1 MPLTEGQRK
10 FLNQNIAKG
19 GEIIVFDVV
28 QNKSTRIKEARQRDL
43 CIRCAGPGHFASEC
57 KATRQSSSGTAVYGQ
72 PPYGQ
77 PEFQQPYGGQQYGQP
92 QYGQPYNGQP
102 PYGGGPPYQYQER
115 RY

>member
-57 KATRQSSSGTAVYGQ
+57 KATRQSSSGTAVIVSKLNAILPGT
-72 PPYGQ
+72 GNCT
-77 PEFQQPYGGQQYGQP
+77 FK
-92 QYGQPYNGQP
+92 
-102 PYGGGPPYQYQER
+102 
-115 RY
+115 